1 MVDAEKDR
9 VTIYNEDDF
18 RMYLEH
24 EDRGSIYVNIID
36 ETLASVKS
44 TTSANK
50 PKVDA
55 GAAEPTDTSSEELV
69 HHPNVVCDG
78 CEGPVVGFRYKCSQ
92 CADFDLCMSCEAKMI
107 HRDHVMY
114 RIPVPLLVSLIGC
127 RHYVNVCQVKK
138 IHKNIF

>member
-1 MVDAEKDR
+1 MLIHIIPNILVFFFLLDAEKDR

-36 ETLASVKS
+36 ESLASVKA
-44 TTSANK
+44 TTSA
-50 PKVDA
+50 KVQEDES
-55 GAAEPTDTSSEELV
+55 AAEELV
-69 HHPNVVCDG
+69 NHPNVVCDG
-78 CEGPVVGFRYKCSQ
+78 CEGPVVGFRYKCAQ

-114 RIPVPLLVSLIGC
+114 RIPVPILVSLIK
-127 RHYVNVCQVKK
+127 R
-138 IHKNIF
+138 